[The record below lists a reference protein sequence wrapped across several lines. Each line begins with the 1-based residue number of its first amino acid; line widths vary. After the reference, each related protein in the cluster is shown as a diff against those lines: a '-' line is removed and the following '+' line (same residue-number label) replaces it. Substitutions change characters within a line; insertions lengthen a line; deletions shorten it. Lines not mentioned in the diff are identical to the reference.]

1 MIETLLSFCAI
12 VFLLALSPGP
22 DNIFVLTQSLVYGR
36 KYGIAT
42 VLGLMTGCLVHTSLV
57 AFGLAGL
64 LKKYPEALFMVKVFG
79 AAYLLY
85 LAYKIYQHSAPIKLK
100 KEEVTFKSTTAL
112 FKQGFIMNILNPKV
126 ALFFLALLPQFL
138 FNEKW
143 SFIVQIYTLGLLFIV
158 VSFFVFSSFALL
170 AAAISKRFNENN
182 KSFKYLNYLQIVV
195 FVGIALF
202 LFV

>member
-1 MIETLLSFCAI
+1 MIETLLSFCAV

-64 LKKYPEALFMVKVFG
+64 LKKYPQALFMVKVFG

-85 LAYKIYQHSAPIKLK
+85 LAYKIYQNNTPIRLNEK
-100 KEEVTFKSTTAL
+100 KVGFKSTAAL

-138 FNEKW
+138 FSEKMT
-143 SFIVQIYTLGLLFIV
+143 FILQIYILGLLFIV

-170 AAAISKRFNENN
+170 AAAISRRINQNN
-182 KSFKYLNYLQIVV
+182 KTFIYLNYLQIAV
-195 FVGIALF
+195 FLGIALF

>member
-1 MIETLLSFCAI
+1 MIETLLSFCAV

-42 VLGLMTGCLVHTSLV
+42 VLGLMIGCLVHTSLV

-64 LKKYPEALFMVKVFG
+64 LKKYPQALFMVKVFG

-85 LAYKIYQHSAPIKLK
+85 LAYKIYQHNAPIRLNEK
-100 KEEVTFKSTTAL
+100 KVAFKSTTAL
-112 FKQGFIMNILNPKV
+112 YKQGFIMNILNPKV

-138 FNEKW
+138 FSEKMT
-143 SFIVQIYTLGLLFIV
+143 FILQIYILGLLFIV
-158 VSFFVFSSFALL
+158 VSFLVFSSFAFL
-170 AAAISKRFNENN
+170 AAAISRRINQNN
-182 KSFKYLNYLQIVV
+182 KTFIYLNYLQIAV